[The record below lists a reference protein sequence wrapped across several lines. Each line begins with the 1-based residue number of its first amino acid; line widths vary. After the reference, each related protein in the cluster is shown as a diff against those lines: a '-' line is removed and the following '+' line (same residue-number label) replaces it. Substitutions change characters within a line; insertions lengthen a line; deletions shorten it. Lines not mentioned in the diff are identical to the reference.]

1 MIKMEK
7 VKITHSTIV
16 FTLLFIVALI
26 LAFYARHVIL
36 SALIGIGIG
45 VLITPIFNLLQNK
58 LHLPKAISAIVVF
71 LCFSLISALVLWSLY
86 YIVADQVE
94 LLSQRSPQLIASLDN
109 WIASLFDKYPW
120 MKDQAS
126 NFNLGKSLSSGV
138 LSLFKGF
145 QMGFLAISGALFAFL
160 IGIYTAIDG
169 NDLFNKT
176 IEAFVPRLRDKAQNV
191 MEDCA
196 RVLRGWFKA
205 QLIDMGIIGT
215 LTALGLWVAGVE
227 YWAIFGLLTALLGI
241 IPYVGMFLV
250 VICAVLITLAA
261 EPGKVP
267 WVIGVF
273 FITQQL
279 EGNVILPLVM
289 KGKVELP
296 VVPLLIF
303 MLLLGTFFGIL
314 GVFLAP
320 PLFALIRTLYI
331 DIYLPFINNSNVQG
345 P

>member
-1 MIKMEK
+1 MEK
-7 VKITHSTIV
+7 VKNIHCTIV
-16 FTLLFIVALI
+16 FTLLLIVALI
-26 LAFYARHVIL
+26 LAFYARYVLL

-45 VLITPIFNLLQNK
+45 VLITPMLSFLQNK
-58 LHLPKAISAIVVF
+58 FHRPKAISAIVVF
-71 LCFSLISALVLWSLY
+71 LCFSLTSAIVLWSLY

-94 LLSQRSPQLIASLDN
+94 SLSQRSPQLIASLDN
-109 WIASLFDKYPW
+109 WVASIFDKYPW
-120 MKDQAS
+120 IKDQAN
-126 NFNLGKSLSSGV
+126 NFVFGKSLNNGV

-145 QMGFLAISGALFAFL
+145 QMGFMAISCALFAFI

-176 IEAFVPRLRDKAQNV
+176 IEAFVPRLRDKARNV
-191 MEDCA
+191 MVDCA

-215 LTALGLWVAGVE
+215 LTAIGLRIAGVE

-250 VICAVLITLAA
+250 VICAVVITLAA
-261 EPGKVP
+261 EPSKVP

-273 FITQQL
+273 ILTQQL

-303 MLLLGTFFGIL
+303 MLLLGTFFGIM

-331 DIYLPFINNSNVQG
+331 DIYLPVINNSNVQG
-345 P
+345 